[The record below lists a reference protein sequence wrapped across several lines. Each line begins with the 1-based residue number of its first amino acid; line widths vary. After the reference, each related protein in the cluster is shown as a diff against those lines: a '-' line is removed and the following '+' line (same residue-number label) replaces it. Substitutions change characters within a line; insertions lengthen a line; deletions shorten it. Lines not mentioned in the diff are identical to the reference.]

1 MITKGVARTG
11 TIIHSIFHYIQNME
25 VTDIT
30 RACLMDQKVAK
41 VAMRSRGASP
51 VAQ

>member
-1 MITKGVARTG
+1 MVTEGIARTG
-11 TIIHSIFHYIQNME
+11 TITHSVFHYIQNME

-41 VAMRSRGASP
+41 LKWL
-51 VAQ
+51 